1 MATLRADPPVG
12 DADALRRLGGSADLR
27 YWVVHDLADAIHA
40 AAAQTP
46 LAILLEDIHWADT
59 GTLLALRSLTAAQPD
74 VAVLWVLTVRTGA
87 GGPGVQESLSVLQRQ
102 DASFLRLNAL
112 TQTAVADIVLDA
124 VRARPDASLLTLAD
138 KAYGNPFLLM
148 ELLGGLHEDGRL
160 DVSGGRAAA
169 TGSTLPCRLAAGM
182 QQRLGALSDAAS
194 QVMQVAAV
202 LPDRFSAGLLA
213 AMLERQPASLMSA
226 VDEAM
231 RADLLVEDDEQLR
244 FRHDL
249 LRQATRQSLPGSL
262 RRAMERQAATIMLE
276 LRAAPAEVAT
286 QLAHTAEVGDQ
297 AAIAA
302 LRQAAQSVGHSDANA
317 AADLSRRALELL
329 PPEDTERGALVAET
343 IVLLNR
349 ANRYEEAQQLAAST
363 LSAEV
368 SQEEEAEVRLRVWAA
383 NEAPQRRIEENRRAL
398 ELAAVSDVIRARHQ
412 AWMTFFQVT
421 NGLHGEDRTEVNDA
435 VRAAEATGDLES
447 RILCGTTLALLDYAD
462 GFAARAIKRM
472 HDVDAMTRSGE
483 ATMAHV
489 VAAIHAAGF
498 AVFVGTLDDA
508 AAEVAKGTA
517 QARRE
522 QNATAIPSWAL
533 LGAMVQVAW
542 GRLSAARLI
551 IEGVPREEW
560 GASTEVSMNRTLIL
574 AEVAAHTDDR
584 KLLQQL
590 VIEAHDAYPGGSP
603 LVSQGAAYVIGLAAW
618 HDGDIHEAVRW
629 LSRDSAPVLTPLWA
643 NVFDQLILTARVASA
658 AGDAGLR
665 ARVLQG
671 VEVLERERPAVPLF
685 TAVAERTH
693 GQLERDVDGLVAA
706 AHALH
711 SWRPLL
717 YAGAAED
724 AGAEFARRARN
735 ADALV
740 QLNAAFDTYM
750 EHEALAD
757 ARRVGRQLRRLG
769 VERRVVSPRVKTG
782 WDSLTD
788 SELTVV
794 NLIAQGVTNQ
804 SVAAQLHLSVY
815 TVKTHVHNAFAKLG
829 INSRAQLT
837 RLLHGSD

>member
-1 MATLRADPPVG
+1 
-12 DADALRRLGGSADLR
+12 
-27 YWVVHDLADAIHA
+27 
-40 AAAQTP
+40 
-46 LAILLEDIHWADT
+46 
-59 GTLLALRSLTAAQPD
+59 
-74 VAVLWVLTVRTGA
+74 
-87 GGPGVQESLSVLQRQ
+87 
-102 DASFLRLNAL
+102 L

-138 KAYGNPFLLM
+138 KAHGNPFLLM

-169 TGSTLPCRLAAGM
+169 TGSALPCRLAAGM
-182 QQRLGALSDAAS
+182 QQRLGGLSDAAS
-194 QVMQVAAV
+194 QVVQVAAV

-213 AMLERQPASLMSA
+213 AMLERQPASLMAA
-226 VDEAM
+226 VQEAM
-231 RADLLVEDDEQLR
+231 RADLLVEDDDQLR

-276 LRAAPAEVAT
+276 LGAAPAEVAT
-286 QLAHTAEVGDQ
+286 QLARTAEVGDQ

-302 LRQAAQSVGHSDANA
+302 LRQAAQSVGHSDASA
-317 AADLSRRALELL
+317 AADLSSRALEIL

-349 ANRYEEAQQLAAST
+349 ATRYEEAQQLAAST

-421 NGLHGEDRTEVNDA
+421 NGLHGEDRTEINDA

-462 GFAARAIKRM
+462 GFATRAIKRM

-483 ATMAHV
+483 TTMAHV
-489 VAAIHAAGF
+489 VAAIHAASF
-498 AVFVGTLDDA
+498 PVFVGALDDA

-522 QNATAIPSWAL
+522 QNAMAIPSWAL
-533 LGAMVQVAW
+533 LGAMVQMAR

-574 AEVAAHTDDR
+574 AEVAARTDDR

-618 HDGDIHEAVRW
+618 HHGDIHEAVRW

-685 TAVAERTH
+685 TAVAQRTH
-693 GQLERDVDGLVAA
+693 GLLERDADGLVAA
-706 AHALH
+706 AHAMH
-711 SWRPLL
+711 PWRPLL

-750 EHEALAD
+750 EHEAVAD
-757 ARRVGRQLRRLG
+757 ARRVGRELRRLG
-769 VERRVVSPRVKTG
+769 VERRIVSPRAKTG

-788 SELTVV
+788 AELKVV
-794 NLIAQGVTNQ
+794 NLIAQGVTNR
-804 SVAAQLHLSVY
+804 SVATQLHLSLH
-815 TVKTHVHNAFAKLG
+815 TVKTHVHNAFVKLD

-837 RLLHGSD
+837 QLMHGSD